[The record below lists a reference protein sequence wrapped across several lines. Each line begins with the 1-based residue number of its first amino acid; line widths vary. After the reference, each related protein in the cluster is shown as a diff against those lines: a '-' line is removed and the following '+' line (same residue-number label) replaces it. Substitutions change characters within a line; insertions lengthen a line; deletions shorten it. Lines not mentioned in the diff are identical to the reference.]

1 MGANWLA
8 LAWPAS
14 TETAAVGDD
23 RYGRPSKLTSARVKR
38 RYRKSNTSCSFYT
51 THSTRNVRE
60 RTNEQGTG
68 RPGTANLASA
78 IQDSSLSFDT
88 VEPVGQVADSVES

>member
-1 MGANWLA
+1 MLPLPASFFRAGRQGGCQREMGANWLA

-60 RTNEQGTG
+60 RTNERTRD
-68 RPGTANLASA
+68 RPARHC
-78 IQDSSLSFDT
+78 
-88 VEPVGQVADSVES
+88 